1 MLNGVEPFR
10 LPFNGR
16 WFVAHAGDTLNVNH
30 HMRVRAQ
37 WYGIDFLKAG
47 GEHGRAL
54 TKSDGKKVEDYF
66 SWGEIVFA
74 PVSGI
79 VAVAVDGL
87 PDNPIGV
94 MDKQNPAGNYLV
106 IRTNSSRY
114 VFVAHLQKDSVC
126 VKQGEEIM
134 AGQTI
139 GRCGNSGNT
148 TAPHIHLHTQDTL
161 TLNQGNGQNM
171 VFHGMNVELTGQI
184 FENVTWPLIT
194 GLFVWPNGA

>member
-1 MLNGVEPFR
+1 MVNDIEPFR

-16 WFVAHAGDTLNVNH
+16 WFVAAAGDTPNVNH
-30 HMRVRAQ
+30 HVRVRAQ

-47 GEHGRAL
+47 GEHKRAII
-54 TKSDGKKVEDYF
+54 KSDGKKVEDYF
-66 SWGEIVFA
+66 SWGEIVLA

-79 VAVAVDGL
+79 VEVSVDGL

-94 MDKQNPAGNYLV
+94 TDKQNVAGNYVV
-106 IRTNSSRY
+106 IRVNSSRY
-114 VFVAHLQKDSVC
+114 VFVAHLQKSSVC
-126 VKQGEEIM
+126 VKHGDAIT

-148 TAPHIHLHTQDTL
+148 TAPHIHLHTQDTPV
-161 TLNQGNGQNM
+161 LNKGNGQNM
-171 VFHGMNVELTGQI
+171 FFQNMNVELTGQI